1 MTGNSTVRER
11 TGAGQFVRR
20 LLRTPLAA
28 VGLLV
33 LLVVIVTAIAAPQ
46 IAPYDPA
53 DVEVV
58 QRLKPPLWVSDDGNM
73 HLLGTDAL
81 GRDVLSRVI
90 YGSRVSLVV
99 GLTVVVFSGTVGVI
113 LGLVS
118 GYVAGNLVDDVI
130 MRVAD
135 IQLAFPFLLIAIAF
149 LSVLGPGLTN
159 VIVVLTLFGWVQYA
173 RVVRGQAMALR
184 EMEFVEAAR
193 AIGVRHIRIVLR
205 HILPNTWAPTIVMAS
220 FAVASTILSEASL
233 SFLGLG
239 VKPSVATWG
248 NMLAEGRDHITVA
261 WWIVTF
267 PGLALLITVL
277 GINLFGDWLR
287 DYLDPRL
294 RV

>member
-1 MTGNSTVRER
+1 
-11 TGAGQFVRR
+11 
-20 LLRTPLAA
+20 
-28 VGLLV
+28 
-33 LLVVIVTAIAAPQ
+33 VIVTAIAAPQ

-58 QRLKPPLWVSDDGNM
+58 QRLMPPLWVSDNGDM

-99 GLTVVVFSGTVGVI
+99 GLTVVAFSGTVGVV

-118 GYVAGNLVDDVI
+118 GYVAGSLVDDVI
-130 MRVAD
+130 MRIAD